1 MSDGIARMLWN
12 LAICLA
18 FALLV
23 WAPVGRRILM
33 TVFHGRRYGPPA
45 LAIATGMGAWGLWI
59 LLLGVLSMLRPVP
72 VLASAIGAAL
82 ISRVGLSGK
91 PEAPRDTHD
100 ENLKTRAGRILG
112 AAFLLLSAAYLC
124 IAAAS
129 ALAPELSFD
138 ALNVHLPYAR
148 DSAASGSIRFAPNNW
163 SSAMPALPLMTYVTG
178 FLFSGVTLAK
188 LFNALCYVLT
198 GGVVYHFC
206 RRRGSRLHGLA
217 AAALFWSSPVALY
230 EATTALIDLPF
241 ALYSAIAVLALLEW
255 TRCDDDAFL
264 RLSAAAL
271 GMAFACKY
279 HTGFWV
285 LPVVLVMLRHLRA
298 VRKTAVRACLP
309 FLLRYGLIAFLLYL
323 PWMLRTWIYTGN
335 PVFPL
340 ANAFFRSPHFTPAME
355 RASWAA
361 FANEGVGRSWQAL
374 LALPWTVS
382 FHPGPFRGTLGVGF
396 FFGTLAALL
405 RPKSRQQRYG
415 LAMAGVYFYTWAL
428 VAQEIRYLLPLAP
441 LLAAVAAFGIFGE
454 RAAAPAAEKT
464 SNAAGGRSGL
474 PAGAL
479 AGGLAILA
487 AAAGSLPPLYP
498 LWVKEWTYWHSYKP
512 PRRYLLGL
520 QSAQE
525 YLEGEVPSIHVYD
538 YVNRNLTP
546 RDRIL
551 LLNDHARFYSRV
563 PTLYSFTVEGESILF
578 EETEEGILQK
588 LRAAGITYVLLNYN
602 GAAPLP
608 GVEPRR
614 GVYFFLDKA
623 FQEKHL
629 EPVYSRNNVTLYRV
643 AG

>member
-12 LAICLA
+12 LALCLA

-23 WAPVGRRILM
+23 WAPLGRRMLLAI
-33 TVFHGRRYGPPA
+33 FHGRSYGPA
-45 LAIATGMGAWGLWI
+45 SLAVAAGMGAWGLWI
-59 LLLGVLSMLRPVP
+59 LLLGVLGLLHPLP

-82 ISRVGLSGK
+82 ISRKRLSVK
-91 PEAPRDTHD
+91 PEPPGSVLQEGPH
-100 ENLKTRAGRILG
+100 TRAAGFLAAAFRIL
-112 AAFLLLSAAYLC
+112 SAIFLC

-148 DSAASGSIRFAPNNW
+148 DSAVSGGIRFEPNNW

-188 LFNALCYVLT
+188 LFNALCYALT
-198 GGVVYHFC
+198 GAAIYHFC

-217 AAALFWSSPVALY
+217 AATLFWSSPVALY

-255 TRCDDDAFL
+255 TRSDDDAFL
-264 RLSAAAL
+264 WLSAFAL
-271 GMAFACKY
+271 GMASACKY
-279 HTGFWV
+279 HAVFWV
-285 LPVVLVMLRHLRA
+285 LPVVLVMLRHLLA
-298 VRKTAVRACLP
+298 ARKTAVRAGLA
-309 FLLRYGLIAFLLYL
+309 FILRYGLIAFLIYL

-340 ANAFFRSPHFTPAME
+340 ANAFFRSPHFTPAMA

-396 FFGTLAALL
+396 FFGALMALL
-405 RPKSRQQRYG
+405 RPKTRQQRYG
-415 LAMAGVYFYTWAL
+415 LVMAGVYFYTWAL

-441 LLAAVAAFGIFGE
+441 LLAAVAAFGILGE
-454 RAAAPAAEKT
+454 RAAATAADT
-464 SNAAGGRSGL
+464 RRSAAHGQSGL

-479 AGGLAILA
+479 AGGLVILA
-487 AAAGSLPPLYP
+487 AAAGSFPSFYP
-498 LWVKEWTYWHSYKP
+498 YWVKEWTYWHSYKP
-512 PRRYLLGL
+512 PWRHLLGR

-525 YLEGEVPSIHVYD
+525 YLEGEVPSIHVYE
-538 YVNRNLTP
+538 YVNRNLTSK
-546 RDRIL
+546 DRIL

-563 PTLYSFTVEGESILF
+563 PTLYSFTVEGEGILL
-578 EETEEGILQK
+578 EETEEGVLQK
-588 LRAAGITYVLLNYN
+588 LKAAGITYVLLNYN
-602 GAAPLP
+602 GIAPLP

-614 GVYFFLDKA
+614 GVYFFLDEA
-623 FQEKHL
+623 FRKEHL
-629 EPVYSRNNVTLYRV
+629 EPVYSRNHVTLYRV
-643 AG
+643 TG